1 MTTYDDLTTLLEQ
14 VQRQAGPVATLR
26 SYLDGRPGRAYLN
39 TEHRAHLAGK
49 IDALSVNWPRLIVQA
64 MSDRL
69 RVHGV
74 SRAGDMDAALWGA
87 WVAAGGELATERMIY
102 DRLGYGR
109 AYLTAWTDRRGKPI
123 VLADTPATMAVKTD
137 AATGEILQAVRRWSD
152 GVDSHAALYT
162 AEAMHHYRAKGS
174 GAVAG
179 AGWDLVKTTPHTLR
193 TVPVRA
199 TVRRLSA
206 DDWSGVSIVEDVLP
220 LVDAQNKLMADML
233 TTSEYHARPRR
244 WATGLEIREDE
255 EGNPVDP
262 FGDDRFLQSE
272 SPETKFGQLPS
283 ADLAGYADPI
293 RLLTE
298 QVAAIAGLPP
308 SYLGLHG
315 QQTANAEGTRAAE
328 TQLTSRAFNEQ
339 RAMSPAVGQVMAIVG
354 ALATGRP
361 VTDEA
366 VTPLW
371 ESPEVRT
378 PGQAADS
385 AQKLQAIGVPLEVL
399 LSEVMHWSPDS
410 VAKAVAAQRR
420 AALDSLALSLGGQ
433 S

>member
-1 MTTYDDLTTLLEQ
+1 MTTYEDLTTLLEQ

-26 SYLDGRPGRAYLN
+26 SYLDGRPSRAYLN

-49 IDALSVNWPRLIVQA
+49 LDSLSVNWPRLIVQA

-69 RVHGV
+69 RVHGL
-74 SRAGDMDAALWGA
+74 SRAGDQDLELWAAWSR
-87 WVAAGGELATERMIY
+87 AGGELATERMIF

-109 AYLTAWTDRRGKPI
+109 SYLTAWMDRKGRPI
-123 VLADTPATMAVKTD
+123 VLADSPATMAVKTD

-152 GVDSHAALYT
+152 GKDSHAALYT
-162 AEAMHHYRAKGS
+162 EDAMHHYTALTS
-174 GAVAG
+174 HAVAG
-179 AGWDLVKTTPHTLR
+179 AGWNLVKSTNHTLR

-206 DDWSGVSIVEDVLP
+206 DDWAGVSIVEDVLP

-244 WATGLEIREDE
+244 WATGLEIREDD

-283 ADLAGYADPI
+283 ADLAGYAEPS

-298 QVAAIAGLPP
+298 QIAAISGLPP

-339 RAMSPAVGQVMAIVG
+339 RAMNSTIGQLAAIVG

-366 VTPLW
+366 VVPLW

-399 LSEVMHWSPDS
+399 LSEVMHWSPDA
-410 VAKAVAAQRR
+410 VKKATDAQRR
-420 AALDSLALSLGGQ
+420 AALDSMAMRFGEQ
-433 S
+433 A